1 METLDDDI
9 RHRAFCDR
17 VSSVHE
23 PHRKKWQLAQT
34 LRLHWNVLELR
45 KPGDPA
51 LRIIEPLHDGPS
63 PAPAYSEHAIHD
75 AAPFHAVERSEAT
88 LSPAARNQPRLE
100 RKRVLAQLEHQAK
113 MRALAQLLG
122 VDQEHAGAKMA
133 PLQDVKL
140 LPEETRVYAAMCL
153 VEVFCPD
160 QIRWITEID
169 RQM

>member
-1 METLDDDI
+1 M
-9 RHRAFCDR
+9 
-17 VSSVHE
+17 
-23 PHRKKWQLAQT
+23 
-34 LRLHWNVLELR
+34 
-45 KPGDPA
+45 
-51 LRIIEPLHDGPS
+51 
-63 PAPAYSEHAIHD
+63 
-75 AAPFHAVERSEAT
+75 